1 MRPAR
6 SVVAGIFAGLIAA
19 AAIAAAPLA
28 PCRIDVVER
37 GSGWPVP
44 LVELRTLHGVR
55 FVSDNAGAVAFDLPE
70 FMGQELWLEVAGHG
84 YGVPADGFGYRG
96 VRLTPVPGGRLR
108 VEVERTSLAR
118 RLGRVTGAGIFAES
132 QKLGLE
138 SPWSETGVLGCDS
151 VQAVPF
157 GSGLFWAWGDTTLP
171 HYPLGIFHMSAA
183 RTPARPLAVFE
194 PPLRLEFSHLRGS
207 SGRPRDVAR
216 LPGPGPTW
224 LSGMIVLPDGA
235 GLERLV
241 AAYAKVRPPLSVYE
255 TGLCGWN
262 EASENFEPLAVL
274 WRELDAGP
282 RPPPLP
288 DGQAFVAADER
299 GVKWAYFGNP
309 LPVLRCRATFETWR
323 DPARWEK
330 LEAPVTLAPADGGPP
345 VKVHGGSV
353 AWHPWRRKWVTIFTQ
368 AGGAGSFLG
377 DIWYAE
383 APAPTGPW
391 GPAVKVLGH
400 DNYTFY
406 NPRIHAMWF
415 EADSPVLIFEGTFTR
430 EFADRPPAVPR
441 YDYNQIMHRLDL
453 DEPGLA
459 AARIP

>member
-235 GLERLV
+235 GRERLV
-241 AAYAKVRPPLSVYE
+241 AAYAKVRPPLSV
-255 TGLCGWN
+255 
-262 EASENFEPLAVL
+262 
-274 WRELDAGP
+274 
-282 RPPPLP
+282 
-288 DGQAFVAADER
+288 
-299 GVKWAYFGNP
+299 
-309 LPVLRCRATFETWR
+309 
-323 DPARWEK
+323 
-330 LEAPVTLAPADGGPP
+330 
-345 VKVHGGSV
+345 
-353 AWHPWRRKWVTIFTQ
+353 
-368 AGGAGSFLG
+368 
-377 DIWYAE
+377 
-383 APAPTGPW
+383 
-391 GPAVKVLGH
+391 
-400 DNYTFY
+400 
-406 NPRIHAMWF
+406 
-415 EADSPVLIFEGTFTR
+415 
-430 EFADRPPAVPR
+430 
-441 YDYNQIMHRLDL
+441 
-453 DEPGLA
+453 
-459 AARIP
+459 

>member
-1 MRPAR
+1 MGPALAGF
-6 SVVAGIFAGLIAA
+6 AGIFTGFIAVA
-19 AAIAAAPLA
+19 VAAAPPA

-55 FVSDNAGAVAFDLPE
+55 FVSDNAGVVAFDLPE
-70 FMGQELWLEVAGHG
+70 LMGSELWLEVSGHG
-84 YGVPADGFGYRG
+84 YAVKADGFGYRG

-118 RLGRVTGAGIFAES
+118 RLGRVTGAGIFGES

-138 SPWSETGVLGCDS
+138 NSGKETGVLGCDS

-157 GSGLFWAWGDTTLP
+157 GGRLFWAWGDTTLP

-183 RTPARPLAVFE
+183 WTPARPVAAFE
-194 PPLRLEFSHLRGS
+194 PPLRLEFAHFRGPS
-207 SGRPRDVAR
+207 ARPRDVAR

-235 GLERLV
+235 GRERLV
-241 AAYAKVRPPLSVYE
+241 AAYAKIRPPLSVYE
-255 TGLCGWN
+255 TGLCVWN
-262 EASENFEPLAVL
+262 ESSENFELLSVL
-274 WRELDAGP
+274 WREMDAGP
-282 RPPPLP
+282 RSPPVP
-288 DGQAFVAADER
+288 DGQAFLADDEQ

-309 LPVLRCRATFETWR
+309 FPVLRCRATFEAWR

-330 LEAPVTLAPADGGPP
+330 REAPATLVPADGGKP

-368 AGGAGSFLG
+368 AGGEGSFLG

-391 GPAVKVLGH
+391 GRAVKVLGH

-406 NPRIHAMWF
+406 NPRIHAMWST
-415 EADSPVLIFEGTFTR
+415 ADSPVLIFEGTFTR

-441 YDYNQIMHRLDL
+441 YDYNQIMYRLDL
-453 DEPGLA
+453 DDPGLA
-459 AARIP
+459 AVRAP